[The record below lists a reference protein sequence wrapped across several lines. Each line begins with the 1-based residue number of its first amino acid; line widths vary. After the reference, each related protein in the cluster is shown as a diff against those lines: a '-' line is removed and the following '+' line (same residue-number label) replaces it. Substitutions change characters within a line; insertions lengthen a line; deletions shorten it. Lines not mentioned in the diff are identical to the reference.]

1 MKKNT
6 FLLLFFALF
15 ISACNLP
22 PNTLDSSNNPQS
34 NPFKIN
40 PNTHLPVLPPG
51 FGPRQGPL
59 IKPRNGQY
67 PANYYN
73 RQSYSSFN
81 SSISQKNFNV

>member
-6 FLLLFFALF
+6 FVILFSALV
-15 ISACNLP
+15 ISACNLAS
-22 PNTLDSSNNPQS
+22 NTLESPNNQQS

-51 FGPRQGPL
+51 FGPSQGPL

-73 RQSYSSFN
+73 RQRYTSFN
-81 SSISQKNFNV
+81 SPISQKNF

>member
-6 FLLLFFALF
+6 FVILFSGLV
-15 ISACNLP
+15 ISACNLA
-22 PNTLDSSNNPQS
+22 PNTLESSNNQQS
-34 NPFKIN
+34 KPFKIN

-51 FGPRQGPL
+51 FGPSQGPL

-73 RQSYSSFN
+73 RQRYTSFN
-81 SSISQKNFNV
+81 SPISQKNF